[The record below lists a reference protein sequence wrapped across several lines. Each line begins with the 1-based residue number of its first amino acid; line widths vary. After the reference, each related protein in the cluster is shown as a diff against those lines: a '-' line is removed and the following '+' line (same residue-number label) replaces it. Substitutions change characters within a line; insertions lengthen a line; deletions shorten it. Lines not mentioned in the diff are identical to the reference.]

1 MCFGNR
7 KKSRPKPQ
15 PAPPVFIPPPAPAPV
30 APPPPA
36 PTPILAPQVEPRE
49 KTQGVKK
56 KGSARRRSAV
66 QRGTSQLSIPLNT
79 GQRQSG
85 GLNV

>member
-1 MCFGNR
+1 MCFG
-7 KKSRPKPQ
+7 KKKRSRPKPQ
-15 PAPPVFIPPPAPAPV
+15 PAPPVFIPTPAAAPV

-49 KTQGVKK
+49 KTQGVKR

-79 GQRQSG
+79 GQKQSG

>member
-1 MCFGNR
+1 MCFGKK

-15 PAPPVFIPPPAPAPV
+15 PAPPVFIPQAAPAPV

-79 GQRQSG
+79 GMKQSG